1 MGIQIT
7 GLSSPLFARRYRGDP
22 GWFLLLRLMIC
33 LSSAG
38 DVTRPEV
45 GRCEGT
51 LFIIHIKKK
60 FSREKSPDFYLTLNK
75 KGFSCFFLFLVLRQ
89 KLTLKRRLLNRCEE
103 SRPICLQ
110 TGGC

>member
-1 MGIQIT
+1 
-7 GLSSPLFARRYRGDP
+7 
-22 GWFLLLRLMIC
+22 MIC

-51 LFIIHIKKK
+51 LFIIHKKK

-75 KGFSCFFLFLVLRQ
+75 KGFSCFLFISGAAPKTHTKKAIV
-89 KLTLKRRLLNRCEE
+89 E
-103 SRPICLQ
+103 PM
-110 TGGC
+110 